1 MEQVEKTL
9 ARVFAEVRAN
19 LRTIPGRTVAL
30 LLGETDERRYKRVLL
45 QEIDQTLE
53 NLASLDLTQE
63 DTDSDE
69 DEETDDV

>member
-1 MEQVEKTL
+1 M
-9 ARVFAEVRAN
+9 RAN

-63 DTDSDE
+63 DTDPDE

>member
-1 MEQVEKTL
+1 MEKTL

-69 DEETDDV
+69 DEETGDV

>member
-1 MEQVEKTL
+1 M

-63 DTDSDE
+63 DTDADE

>member
-1 MEQVEKTL
+1 MEKTL

>member
-63 DTDSDE
+63 DTDPDE

>member
-1 MEQVEKTL
+1 M
-9 ARVFAEVRAN
+9 RAN

-63 DTDSDE
+63 DTDPDE
-69 DEETDDV
+69 DEETGDV